1 LKIVTNGSNK
11 TRNIYNFFSKI
22 IIVIVAGIVL
32 LPIYMI
38 FINSFMNYD
47 ELNQCI
53 TLSSNITDKYMS
65 IKLIPSHFTFKQYIT
80 ILLESAKF
88 NQSFWKSFEY
98 SFLITIGQV
107 VLGTMAGFVFSR
119 FDFKGRN
126 VLFFI
131 ILSAMLMPFQ
141 VTMVP
146 NYIVLNKL
154 GLLNTD
160 SAIILPGVFSAFGM
174 FIMRQFMQ
182 HIPDNLVETAQIDGA
197 NTYSLFLKILLPQC
211 KSGILALFILCFVDT
226 WNMIEQPLIFL
237 SSEEKMPLS
246 IVIREALNLSP
257 ETVFAPCILF
267 IMPAICMFFTFE
279 RALIEGV
286 EAVWLGVKK

>member
-1 LKIVTNGSNK
+1 MKIVTNGSNK